1 MQSIPINAVLTGNFK
16 SKISTDIKKCSHYTD
31 KPISRAA
38 KAAIVKSRTSA
49 LSNTLQNQNQLTRQ
63 NGRSSN
69 KRRSQT
75 SCRRVKN
82 EANDL
87 LNGCLT
93 KEKNYRQPK

>member
-49 LSNTLQNQNQLTRQ
+49 LSNYIT
-63 NGRSSN
+63 
-69 KRRSQT
+69 KPKPADT
-75 SCRRVKN
+75 SKWPF
-82 EANDL
+82 
-87 LNGCLT
+87 
-93 KEKNYRQPK
+93 Q